1 MATEKHVVPWID
13 KYELSKLFYDE
24 NFAHKFDDCDIV

>member
-13 KYELSKLFYDE
+13 KYELRELFYNK
-24 NFAHKFDDCDIV
+24 NFSHAFEL